1 MLRIDK
7 IRTFRLSCSIQI
19 YVKRYYYLPE
29 QTLCSELRRHFNS
42 PDVRV
47 SINRL
52 MISFDTILPK
62 LFSIQWHRMD
72 WQLFVGARVRIE
84 KKKYSC
90 IIALLDTH
98 FCKWLNPI
106 DDNSF
111 GGRFFFLPSSSCLS
125 SLHFHNF
132 RCKYT
137 NLGVKI
143 KSKLL
148 SMGFVC
154 VHHLFYRKKK
164 NR

>member
-1 MLRIDK
+1 MIKGALIAQVGEWKRKHSTKIMLRIDK

-111 GGRFFFLPSSSCLS
+111 GGRFFFFCHLLRVCLRYIS
-125 SLHFHNF
+125 TISDVN
-132 RCKYT
+132 T
-137 NLGVKI
+137 QI
-143 KSKLL
+143 WA
-148 SMGFVC
+148 
-154 VHHLFYRKKK
+154 
-164 NR
+164 